1 MKKLKMLAA
10 AAVFLCGITIGN
22 IPIYAAQVEN
32 SVSSADKDIIRRGEM
47 VSVTVGLGGYS
58 NVADGINAVRGTLEY
73 DESVFQEID
82 SEDITAVNGW
92 ESLRYNPD
100 NCRFTAAK
108 RSGSTEAEDI
118 LTIQFVAKENISA
131 GDTRIAVTNLE
142 VSEGKEDLY
151 PADSEVNV
159 SVVAQAS
166 QPGASA
172 NSGGAASG
180 GSGKQSN
187 SVTRV
192 ALTGDSFVP
201 AVLLIVAGG
210 SAFTAFFIYKNRK
223 RRKFKHIR
231 LMTGAAVVGALAFT
245 AAAGVYAFGNKGDL
259 NGDGSVDY
267 VDVRFLQDH
276 LINLNSLSEDK
287 WSLADMNSDRKLTV
301 TDLSLLVQMAENRVN
316 YQVELT
322 SATENFYPQKNEEAE
337 LRFTADIVPEAEIE
351 SVVVD
356 GTELAVERVQSS
368 SVYTVKVNTGGE
380 AGVKDFRIT
389 EVVLSGGRRVNT
401 DYTETVDVLK
411 TQPAIENF
419 RVEESG
425 SSEDVKVIF
434 DLSDED
440 GAVTSGTASLSERGE
455 DSDSPAGSW
464 DIKSGENTLEL
475 TLEEGKMYALD
486 FCVEYD
492 LDSGELTD
500 HEEDHSGSLE
510 LKKEI
515 QLNLD
520 YQFKFSDLKTYSED
534 LAETTVFGK
543 NEPVIVQ
550 FASSNATKYVPVQA
564 VINGDTYQVT
574 GEGERYTVQLDGF
587 DQSGETEIKLEQ
599 IILSNGKVFDLP
611 ENNAVTIRV
620 EKERPEV
627 SGVKIIEEPENSEIR
642 LSFEIKDPDG
652 VLSEK
657 QIVILNDKG
666 EKIASQAFEKDQFDE
681 AVKIPDDLY
690 TKYTVQIT
698 ADYDLSGTGEDVQ
711 NGKVIYEQAIDA
723 LARVKVSDSVLSG
736 EFAEKGAAVTISYT
750 IESNVASGIEKLVI
764 NNVETPV
771 SGVSGNVYQAE
782 VTAPE
787 SAGMTNITLSQV
799 VFGDGTTVNTKVTDE
814 IEVLKSAPSVENTS
828 AEDDFD
834 NSQVHVTFEINDA
847 DKAFKS
853 GKVQLLKDGTVEEK
867 YDISKA
873 GKNTVNLNVKEDE
886 EYELRVLVTYERSEK
901 GGHTAEDQTLMTMPI
916 RLVHDYELSVG
927 DIQTL
932 SSSGAPTVYF
942 EKGAD
947 IAAKLEVK
955 TNTGLTA
962 SSVQVN
968 GQICD
973 LTEAGDNSYTFTVKG
988 YDDSGVQTL
997 TPEKIRMSNGKELDV
1012 ENARGSKV
1020 EILKDAPTVE
1030 NFASEQTDRNKLKV
1044 SFMLSDDENTISA
1057 ASLVITDENGD
1068 ELLKKSISAGSNE
1081 AEADLNSSPSYQA
1094 KVTASYD
1101 RDTNAL
1107 GNDSNSFTNQ
1117 EIFSQEL
1124 SAAVDVIEFKDVVST
1139 QLYRETDEGT
1149 ADKVDVIDTSKGVP
1163 SDADRY
1169 YAVIEMQ
1176 DLPAYYA
1183 SVKEFRSEEGSS
1195 DVEVVIDQQEIIQY
1209 DSDATARKNEFSFTV
1224 HGSSGEAQPDE
1235 AAEFFS
1241 KISSNLQGS
1250 YRLDRDLDAS
1260 GLSDAEAAV
1269 LGTFSGEL
1277 DGNGHR
1283 IYNLDRP
1290 LFQNLSGAK
1299 VYDLVIDDA
1308 DITKQ
1313 VKGILANKI
1322 SGSSQI
1328 TDVYIVNSG
1337 LNNSQNQIGGF
1348 AGIVENSTI
1357 SGCAVVNVNIR
1368 GVDTIGG
1375 IAGQINGSTTITN
1388 SYVTGS
1394 LTGTSTSLSLGARVG
1409 GITGWHSGKSIDHC
1423 FTKVNITAP
1432 IRAGNGGIIG
1442 GPRDNQ
1448 VTLNNSL
1455 SMSTGDAYRIAGFDT
1470 LNNARSVYE
1479 YAGSNSTP
1487 NAKDTNSVEE
1497 TSDIYSKAFYMD
1509 KLGFSKEIW
1518 NFDLTEYDIIP
1529 SLQADPVPK
1538 TLKEYELEMNANNIP
1553 NYAEVRKNAAYDR
1566 TREMAYVNMAKLMPF
1581 ADTAAWVR
1589 IGNSLDAADVLNS
1602 KKIQFILPLGADDSL
1617 ISAVSD
1623 QNETAVQK
1631 IRIVYEDDTNEEFA
1645 VQYKKQVGSVVAL
1658 YEAPGRGLDY
1668 QFSNYIVKL
1677 DENLLNEVV
1686 SMADSYDYSTVIA
1699 ALTSENES
1707 RLYTDY
1713 YTERIKPVLRETI
1726 IKWIGSGEK
1735 FPTYCAQQTVKA
1747 QVRQALK
1754 DETGLKR
1761 FLYAFNYYDKWYN
1774 IDFNGVTLSDL
1785 MFFNGTM
1792 LTEAMTSDYL
1802 TDQVLN
1808 AGTSLR
1814 NVSSTQNFYSSV
1826 LQGLTGRN
1834 MMNFLGWMSKSVA
1847 GYDNPSDWMKD
1858 EFDGI
1863 LVEQDRYQS
1872 TGATKYRIWDIL
1884 SGLGDRRNIVLP
1896 ILTAPQEDMYLISFP
1911 SQLMIGSLNRYSAY
1925 HAANGRETMRQRME
1939 SIAEKMGRFYGV
1951 SASLIPD
1958 ADKKLNSFVN
1968 IQYDT
1973 RFYFPAHGNISSG
1986 TQDSGSTND
1995 PVIKWVYE
2003 AVNSFAAGNG
2013 SGAYANGT
2021 NVWWVVYAALD
2032 DTTLTTNTHETAHNQ
2047 DSRYFYAGNGRRST
2061 TGAEAHADGNIAQQF
2076 SDGSMVFNMISELDI
2091 TRGWTN
2097 NFSYQ
2102 RIDTEDEIHD
2112 YYRDM
2117 FETGY
2122 VLEYL
2127 SGQAFLQLEPAQQA
2141 AVARQVNT
2149 TVSGKKMSATYKKL
2163 TAQDFANMN
2172 LKNMG
2177 DLWDNQI
2184 VIKDGSGQPTA
2195 EAGAYGYES
2204 FYDSN
2209 WYLVHNDNG
2218 APTAQTFKRI
2228 AQEMLGVAGYMDGY
2242 VTYISGKSANDL
2254 EALKKI
2260 TGDPNITWRSYKM
2273 DRYKTVEE
2281 NLENIP
2287 YFDSEE
2293 VIEQFKEAFIKDAQ
2307 TGKRTNVNNVKSVLY
2322 GIVKRATNDFT
2333 DGTVYEA
2340 PRQIEITSAEQLVEL
2355 AEQNVIG
2362 NYRLEADIDFSNIQD
2377 KNGAY
2382 ITNRFIGTLD
2392 GNGYKLTG
2400 MNHTLFRE
2408 ALYAHIKNLTIE
2420 TPSYGDGVASIL
2432 VGTSRNFAVSDIT
2445 VNQADINLPLVAVR
2459 NGEYYEYGKINI
2471 TVGAVT
2477 IDSVEEFLKIGQSS
2491 SGLKKKYV
2499 LGANLDFKN
2508 TETSTTVV
2516 PGTFSGE
2523 LDGNGHTI
2531 SNLDAV
2537 LFENLSQATIKN
2549 LGVTGDGTL
2558 TGNTQKGFLA
2568 NQISGSV
2575 IEKVY
2580 LGNFAINSS
2589 SNQVGGL
2596 AGIIS
2601 GSTIKEVSLENI
2613 YVKGTETI
2621 GGLAGQ
2627 INNSA
2632 VSDCLV
2638 TGQIEATRDN
2648 TTLGG
2653 RAGGITGWLSSPSTI
2668 DNCYTRVNITSP
2680 QILGSGGIVGGPRDT
2695 AVKITDSLSMSTGA
2709 KARRIS
2715 GFSTL
2720 SGSSNV
2726 YEYKNSNSE
2735 TNITE
2740 STGDRVKAAGD
2751 EQVKT
2756 QTFYTTD
2763 LGWSEDI
2770 WDLRGVADGG
2780 PRLKGALIVPGS
2792 NYVSAATEQAVPEEE
2807 PSSEERIRN
2816 GTAPEEGNDQ
2826 KNTLPES
2833 SAVQENTPPQ
2843 NSTDSENGLS
2853 GKTASET
2860 VEPSGREM
2868 PEDTIALKGDATG
2881 VSFSVRYGCREGR
2894 CREGSG
2900 RVLADDS
2907 AGCDAPRPGVPASK
2921 FDKPGFTK
2929 ARSGIFSASSPCIF

>member
-10 AAVFLCGITIGN
+10 AAAFLCGITIGN
-22 IPIYAAQVEN
+22 IPIDAAQVGN
-32 SVSSADKDIIRRGEM
+32 SVSSADKDMIRRGER
-47 VSVTVGLGGYS
+47 VSVTVGLGDY
-58 NVADGINAVRGTLEY
+58 NNIADGINAVRGTLEY

-100 NCRFTAAK
+100 NCRFTAVK
-108 RSGSTEAEDI
+108 RSGTTEAEDI

-142 VSEGKEDLY
+142 VSEGNEDLY

-159 SVVAQAS
+159 AVVAQAS
-166 QPGASA
+166 QPGAST
-172 NSGGAASG
+172 NSGDNTSG
-180 GSGKQSN
+180 GSGKQSD

-192 ALTGDSFVP
+192 PLTGDSFVP

-223 RRKFKHIR
+223 HRKFRHIR

-245 AAAGVYAFGNKGDL
+245 AAAGAYAFGNKGDL

-267 VDVRFLQDH
+267 VDVRLLQDH

-301 TDLSLLVQMAENRVN
+301 TDLSLIVQMAENRVD

-337 LRFTADIVPEAEIE
+337 LKFTADVVPEAEIE

-356 GTELAVERVQSS
+356 GTELAAERQQSS

-425 SSEDVKVIF
+425 ISEDVKVIF

-440 GAVTSGTASLSERGE
+440 GAVTSGTVSLSERGE
-455 DSDSPAGSW
+455 DSDSPVGSR

-475 TLEEGKMYALD
+475 TLEEGKLYALD
-486 FCVEYD
+486 FYAEYD

-510 LKKEI
+510 LEKEI

-520 YQFKFSDLKTYSED
+520 YQFKFSDLKTYSGD
-534 LAETTVFGK
+534 LAETAVFGK
-543 NEPVIVQ
+543 NEPVVVQ
-550 FASSNATKYVPVQA
+550 FASSNTTKYVPIQA

-599 IILSNGKVFDLP
+599 IILSNGKVFDLT

-627 SGVKIIEEPENSEIR
+627 SDVKITEEPANSEIR
-642 LSFEIKDPDG
+642 LSFEIKDNDG

-666 EKIASQAFEKDQFDE
+666 ETIASQAFEEDLFDA

-711 NGKVIYEQAIDA
+711 NGKVIYEKEIDA
-723 LARVKVSDSVLSG
+723 LARVKVSDSTLSN
-736 EFAEKGAAVTISYT
+736 ESAEKGAAVTISYT
-750 IESNVASGIEKLVI
+750 IESNVAPSIEKLVI

-787 SAGMTNITLSQV
+787 SAGMTNITLSQI
-799 VFGDGTTVNTKVTDE
+799 VFEDGTTVNTEITDE

-834 NSQVHVTFEINDA
+834 NNQVHVTFELADA
-847 DKAFKS
+847 DGAFVS
-853 GKVQLLKDGTVEEK
+853 GRAELVKDGTVKEK
-867 YDISKA
+867 HDISKA
-873 GKNTVNLNVKEDE
+873 GKNTVDLDVKEDE
-886 EYELRVLVTYERSEK
+886 EYELRILVTYERSEK
-901 GGHTAEDQTLMTMPI
+901 GGHTVEDQTLMTMPI

-932 SSSGAPTVYF
+932 SSSGDPTVYF

-947 IAAKLEVK
+947 IAAKMEVE

-968 GQICD
+968 GQVYD
-973 LTEAGDNSYTFTVKG
+973 LTETGDNSYTFTVKG

-1012 ENARGSKV
+1012 ENARGSRV

-1030 NFASEQTDRNKLKV
+1030 NFVSEQTDRNKLKV
-1044 SFMLSDDENTISA
+1044 SFTLSDDENTISA

-1068 ELLKKSISAGSNE
+1068 KLLEKSISAGSNE
-1081 AEADLNSSPSYQA
+1081 GEVDLNSSRSYQA

-1101 RDTNAL
+1101 RDTNEL

-1124 SAAVDVIEFKDVVST
+1124 AAAVDVIEFKDIVST
-1139 QLYRETDEGT
+1139 QLYRETGEGT
-1149 ADKVDVIDTSKGVP
+1149 ADKVDVIDTSAGLP
-1163 SDADRY
+1163 SDVGSY
-1169 YAVIEMQ
+1169 YAVIEMKG
-1176 DLPAYYA
+1176 LPDYYA
-1183 SVKEFRSEEGSS
+1183 SIKEFRNTEGSS

-1209 DSDATARKNEFSFTV
+1209 DSDAVARKNEFSFTV
-1224 HGSSGEAQPDE
+1224 QGSGAEAQPDE
-1235 AAEFFS
+1235 AAEFFKS
-1241 KISSNLQGS
+1241 MSSNLRGTF
-1250 YRLDRDLDAS
+1250 RLEQDLDAS
-1260 GLSDAEAAV
+1260 RLSDAEAAV
-1269 LGTFSGEL
+1269 LGIFSGEL
-1277 DGNGHR
+1277 DGNGHT

-1290 LFQNLSGAK
+1290 LFQTLNGAK
-1299 VYDLVIDDA
+1299 VHDLVIEDA

-1313 VKGILANKI
+1313 VKGILAGTI
-1322 SGSSQI
+1322 SGNSQI
-1328 TDVYIVNSG
+1328 TDTYIINSS
-1337 LNNSQNQIGGF
+1337 LNNPQNQIGGF
-1348 AGIVENSTI
+1348 AGVIGSSTI

-1368 GVDTIGG
+1368 GLDTIGG
-1375 IAGQINGSTTITN
+1375 IGGQLNGSTTITDC
-1388 SYVTGS
+1388 YVTGT
-1394 LTGTSTSLSLGARVG
+1394 LTGTSTSSSGARVG
-1409 GITGWHSGKSIDHC
+1409 GITGWYSGRSIDRC
-1423 FTKVNITAP
+1423 FTKVDITAP
-1432 IRAGNGGIIG
+1432 SRTGNGGIIG
-1442 GPRDNQ
+1442 GPQSGN
-1448 VTLNNSL
+1448 VTINNSL
-1455 SMSTGDAYRIAGFDT
+1455 SMSTGDAYRIAGGNT
-1470 LNNARSVYE
+1470 LNAVKSVYE
-1479 YAGSNSTP
+1479 YAGSNSTT
-1487 NAKDTNSVEE
+1487 NVKNTNSVQE
-1497 TSDIYSKAFYMD
+1497 TSDIYSKGFYVD
-1509 KLGFSKEIW
+1509 TLGFSEETW
-1518 NFDLTEYDIIP
+1518 NFDLIDNDIIP
-1529 SLQADPVPK
+1529 SLQGDPVPK
-1538 TLKEYELEMNANNIP
+1538 TLDEYEMEVNANGIP
-1553 NYAEVRKNAAYDR
+1553 NYTEVRKNEAYDR
-1566 TREMAYVNMAKLMPF
+1566 SREVAYANMAKLMPF
-1581 ADTAAWVR
+1581 ADTASWVR
-1589 IGNSLDAADVLNS
+1589 IGNSLDAADTLNL
-1602 KKIQFILPLGADDSL
+1602 KKIQLVLPLGADDNL

-1623 QNETAVQK
+1623 QNEAAVQK
-1631 IRIVYEDDTNEEFA
+1631 IRIVYEDDLNEEFA

-1658 YEAPGRGLDY
+1658 YEAPERGLDY
-1668 QFSNYIVKL
+1668 QFGNYIMKL

-1686 SMADSYDYSTVIA
+1686 SLAENYDYATVIA
-1699 ALTSENES
+1699 ALTPENES

-1713 YTERIKPVLRETI
+1713 YTERVKPVLRETI

-1747 QVRQALK
+1747 QVQQALK
-1754 DETGLKR
+1754 NEAGLKN

-1774 IDFNGVTLSDL
+1774 IDFDGVTLSDL

-1792 LTEAMTSDYL
+1792 LTETMTTDYL
-1802 TDQVLN
+1802 TQQVLN

-1814 NVSSTQNFYSSV
+1814 NVGNTQNFYSSV
-1826 LQGLTGRN
+1826 LQGLTGKN
-1834 MMNFLGWMSKSVA
+1834 MMDFLGWMSKGVA
-1847 GYDNPSDWMKD
+1847 GYDDPSDWMLD
-1858 EFDGI
+1858 EFDGL

-1872 TGATKYRIWDIL
+1872 SGTTRYRIWDIL

-1896 ILTAPQEDMYLISFP
+1896 ILSAPQEDMYLISVP
-1911 SQLMIGSLNRYSAY
+1911 SQLMIGSLNRYPAY
-1925 HAANGRETMRQRME
+1925 HATNGRETMRQRME
-1939 SIAEKMGRFYGV
+1939 SIAELLGRFYGV
-1951 SASLIPD
+1951 SANLIPD
-1958 ADKKLNSFVN
+1958 AESRLNNIVN

-1986 TQDSGSTND
+1986 TQNSGSTND

-2003 AVNSFAAGNG
+2003 AVNSFAAANG

-2021 NVWWVVYAALD
+2021 NVWWVVNALLN
-2032 DTTLTTNTHETAHNQ
+2032 DTTMNTITHETAHNQ
-2047 DSRYFYAGNGRRST
+2047 DSSYFYAGNGRRYY
-2061 TGAEAHADGNIAQQF
+2061 TGAESHADGNIAQQF

-2091 TRGWTN
+2091 SRGWTN

-2102 RIDTEDEIHD
+2102 RIDTEEEIYD
-2112 YYRDM
+2112 YYKDM

-2141 AVARQVNT
+2141 AVAVRVNLNPSGGSMST
-2149 TVSGKKMSATYKKL
+2149 TYSRL
-2163 TAQDFANMN
+2163 TAADFEKMDLQD
-2172 LKNMG
+2172 MG
-2177 DLWDNQI
+2177 DLWDNRI
-2184 VIKDGSGQPTA
+2184 VVKDGSGQA
-2195 EAGAYGYES
+2195 SASNGAYGYES

-2209 WYLVHNDNG
+2209 WYLIHNDSG
-2218 APTAQTFKRI
+2218 SPTAQSFKRLG
-2228 AQEMLGVAGYMDGY
+2228 QEMLGVGGYMDGY
-2242 VTYISGKSANDL
+2242 VTFMSRKSSNDL
-2254 EALKKI
+2254 DALRKI
-2260 TGDPNITWRSYKM
+2260 TGDSDITWRSYKM
-2273 DRYKTVEE
+2273 GRYETVEE

-2287 YFDSEE
+2287 YFDADE
-2293 VIEQFKEAFIKDAQ
+2293 VIEQFKEAFAKDAQ
-2307 TGKRTNVNNVKSVLY
+2307 SGTRGNVNNVKSVLY

-2340 PRQIEITSAEQLVEL
+2340 PKQIEITSAEQLVEL

-2392 GNGYKLTG
+2392 GNGHKMSG

-2420 TPSYGDGVASIL
+2420 TPNYGDSVASIL

-2459 NGEYYEYGKINI
+2459 SGEYYEYGKINI
-2471 TVGAVT
+2471 TVGTVT

-2549 LGVTGDGTL
+2549 LGVTGDGAL
-2558 TGNTQKGFLA
+2558 TGNNQKGFLA

-2580 LGNFAINSS
+2580 LGNFAINSN

-2613 YVKGTETI
+2613 YVKGTDTI

-2627 INNSA
+2627 INNST

-2653 RAGGITGWLSSPSTI
+2653 RAGGITGWLSSPSSL
-2668 DNCYTRVNITSP
+2668 DNCYTRVDITSP
-2680 QILGSGGIVGGPRDT
+2680 RTLGSGGIVGGPSDT
-2695 AVKITDSLSMSTGA
+2695 AVKITDSLSMSTGV

-2735 TNITE
+2735 TNITA
-2740 STGDRVKAAGD
+2740 STGDRVKEVGD

-2756 QTFYTTD
+2756 QTFYTAD

-2770 WDLRGVADGG
+2770 WDLSGIAGGG

-2792 NYVSAATEQAVPEEE
+2792 NYVSVATEQAAPEQE
-2807 PSSEERIRN
+2807 PSSEETVQN
-2816 GTAPEEGNDQ
+2816 GTAPEGGNVQ

-2833 SAVQENTPPQ
+2833 SAVQENAVPESSAVQENTQ
-2843 NSTDSENGLS
+2843 SESSADSENVLS
-2853 GKTASET
+2853 GDTAPET
-2860 VEPSGREM
+2860 VEPSGRET
-2868 PEDTIALKGDATG
+2868 PEDTISLKGDATG
-2881 VSFSVRYGCREGR
+2881 VSFSV
-2894 CREGSG
+2894 
-2900 RVLADDS
+2900 
-2907 AGCDAPRPGVPASK
+2907 
-2921 FDKPGFTK
+2921 
-2929 ARSGIFSASSPCIF
+2929 